1 MVKQFFKFIVVLS
14 LLWLFFSTLLTL
26 HLLLYL

>member
-26 HLLLYL
+26 HLLLCL